1 MTRTTELAGG
11 LGANRA
17 AFSFGD
23 NMLKLSMPTEP
34 YWIDL
39 PLDVRF
45 RVRPCTTPI
54 IEFATAKAI
63 RVIADI
69 EKGISDLRM
78 VGHDAE
84 SLRKEILDPDYRAGI
99 MQFVYAQKLALA
111 AVIEWDGAGVMTD
124 AGDVAPVTE
133 DHMRDVMLHPSIA
146 RTFVAKYTEPVR
158 AVEAEGN
165 A

>member
-1 MTRTTELAGG
+1 
-11 LGANRA
+11 
-17 AFSFGD
+17 
-23 NMLKLSMPTEP
+23 MLKLSMPTEP
-34 YWIDL
+34 YWMDL
-39 PLDVRF
+39 PLDVRL

-54 IEFATAKAI
+54 IEFATSKAI

-84 SLRKEILDPDYRAGI
+84 SLRKEIQDPDYRAGI